1 MLHHA
6 NKPTVDIFSATIAAA
21 AGCYPLVGKGNKHA
35 VDAAAVEAMRHM
47 LVGAEFGGQVVI
59 GEGEKDDAPMLYN
72 GELIGQGQPIEWD
85 IAVDPVDG
93 TALAATG
100 AEGAVSVMAA
110 ADRGAMLDCNQ
121 VYYMKKI
128 ITGPAGW
135 GVVDLD
141 ASPTQ
146 NIHALAAAL
155 DLDVSELR
163 VAVIDKPRNQ
173 DVIAE
178 VQATGAE
185 WLQFAEGDVAMG
197 VAAATEESGVHMLL
211 GVGGAPEGVAT
222 ACAVRILGGF
232 MQARLAPQTV
242 DQLEQAMVAGYDLD
256 RKFGLTDLVCGE
268 NWIFVL
274 TGITDGL
281 LTRGIVP
288 DGDGLILQTLVLDS
302 KLGEPQLIEVE
313 VSRN

>member
-6 NKPTVDIFSATIAAA
+6 NQPTVDIFSATIAAA

-47 LVGAEFGGQVVI
+47 LVGAEFGGIVVI

-93 TALAATG
+93 TALAASG

-110 ADRGAMLDCNQ
+110 AERGAMLDCSQ

-135 GVVDLD
+135 GVVDID

-155 DLDVSELR
+155 GKDVSEVR

-178 VQATGAE
+178 VQAAGAE

-197 VAAATEESGVHMLL
+197 VAAATSESGVDMLL

-222 ACAVRILGGF
+222 ACAVRVLGGF

-242 DQLEQAMVAGYDLD
+242 DQLEQAMVAGYELD
-256 RKFGLTDLVCGE
+256 RKYALTDLVGGE
-268 NWIFVL
+268 NWVFVL

-288 DGDGLILQTLVLDS
+288 DGDGLVLQTLVLDS

-313 VSRN
+313 VGRN

>member
-93 TALAATG
+93 TALAAGG

-110 ADRGAMLDCNQ
+110 ADRGAMLDCSQ

-155 DLDVSELR
+155 DKDVSEIR

-178 VQATGAE
+178 VQAAGAE

-242 DQLEQAMVAGYDLD
+242 DQLEQAMVAGYDLE
-256 RKFGLTDLVCGE
+256 RKYGLTDLVGGE

>member
-6 NKPTVDIFSATIAAA
+6 NGPTVDIFSATVAAA
-21 AGCYPLVGKGNKHA
+21 AGCFPLVGKGNKKA

-47 LVGAEFGGQVVI
+47 LVGAEFGGVVVI
-59 GEGEKDDAPMLYN
+59 GEGEKDDAAMLYN

-93 TALAATG
+93 TALAASG
-100 AEGAVSVMAA
+100 DEGAVSVMAA
-110 ADRGAMLDCNQ
+110 AERGQLLDCSA

-135 GVVDLD
+135 GVVDID

-155 DLDVSELR
+155 DRDVSEIR
-163 VAVIDKPRNQ
+163 VAVIDKPRNA

-178 VQATGAE
+178 VLATGAE

-197 VAAATEESGVHMLL
+197 VAAATDVSGVDMLL

-232 MQARLAPQTV
+232 MQGRLAPQDV
-242 DQLEQAMVAGYDLD
+242 DQLERAMVAGYDLE
-256 RKFGLTDLVCGE
+256 KKYEITDLVGGE

-281 LTRGIVP
+281 LTKGIEVE
-288 DGDGLILQTLVLDS
+288 GDGLIVQSLVLDS
-302 KLGEPQLIEVE
+302 KLGEPQLIDVE
-313 VSRN
+313 VSRQ

>member
-6 NKPTVDIFSATIAAA
+6 NGPTVDIFSATVAAA
-21 AGCYPLVGKGNKHA
+21 AGCFPLVGKGNKKP

-47 LVGAEFGGQVVI
+47 LIGAEFGGVVVI
-59 GEGEKDDAPMLYN
+59 GEGEKDDAAMLYN

-93 TALAATG
+93 TALAASG
-100 AEGAVSVMAA
+100 DEGAVSVMAA
-110 ADRGAMLDCNQ
+110 AERGQLLDCSA

-135 GVVDLD
+135 GVVDID

-155 DLDVSELR
+155 DRDVSEIR
-163 VAVIDKPRNQ
+163 VAVIDKPRNA

-178 VQATGAE
+178 VLATGAE

-197 VAAATEESGVHMLL
+197 VAAATDVSGVDMLL

-232 MQARLAPQTV
+232 MQGRLAPQDV
-242 DQLEQAMVAGYDLD
+242 DQLERAMAAGYDLE
-256 RKFGLTDLVCGE
+256 KKYALTDLVGGE

-281 LTRGIVP
+281 LTKGIEVE
-288 DGDGLILQTLVLDS
+288 GDGLIVQSLVLDS
-302 KLGEPQLIEVE
+302 KLGEPQVIDVE
-313 VSRN
+313 VTRQ

>member
-6 NKPTVDIFSATIAAA
+6 NGPTVDIFSATVAAA
-21 AGCYPLVGKGNKHA
+21 AGCFPLGGKGNKKA

-47 LVGAEFGGQVVI
+47 LIGAEFGGVVVI
-59 GEGEKDDAPMLYN
+59 GEGEKDDAAMLYN

-93 TALAATG
+93 TALAASG
-100 AEGAVSVMAA
+100 DEGAVSVMAA
-110 ADRGAMLDCNQ
+110 AERGQLLDCSA

-135 GVVDLD
+135 GVVDID

-155 DLDVSELR
+155 DRDVSEIR
-163 VAVIDKPRNQ
+163 VAVIDKPRNA

-178 VQATGAE
+178 VLATGAE

-197 VAAATEESGVHMLL
+197 VAAATDVSGVDMLL

-232 MQARLAPQTV
+232 MQGRLAPQDV
-242 DQLEQAMVAGYDLD
+242 DQLERAMAAGYDLE
-256 RKFGLTDLVCGE
+256 KKYALTDLVGGE

-281 LTRGIVP
+281 LTKGIEVE
-288 DGDGLILQTLVLDS
+288 GDGLIVQSLVLDS
-302 KLGEPQLIEVE
+302 KLGEPQVIDVE
-313 VSRN
+313 VTRQ